1 MVINMKE
8 AKLRTLTQIKEFLDG
23 TTEVAFRVSKDER
36 NQFIERVL
44 IGLAAPHGRV
54 DKGVLLRYIERMT
67 GLSRQ
72 QVARLV
78 RRYSKDGKLTKR
90 QGMAPAR
97 GFTHHYRGNA
107 D

>member
-1 MVINMKE
+1 MSNILLQPNN
-8 AKLRTLTQIKEFLDG
+8 DG
-23 TTEVAFRVSKDER
+23 VKNNLNLHEMSLSSR
-36 NQFIERVL
+36 NQFIERAL
-44 IGLAAPHGRV
+44 NRFGYAPHGRV